1 MAQQLRA
8 LAAPAE
14 DPGSSLM
21 AGGSQPPVTSVPGDL
36 THSSDLCGHW
46 THTVHRHTQTHKI
59 EIVNLFLEE
68 RKKEVGKDKEDRML
82 NVEVE

>member
-1 MAQQLRA
+1 MAPQLRA
-8 LAAPAE
+8 PAVPAE

-36 THSSDLCGHW
+36 THSSDLCGHC
-46 THTVHRHTQTHKI
+46 THMVHRHTQTHKI

-68 RKKEVGKDKEDRML
+68 RSKKDKEDKML
-82 NVEVE
+82 NMEVE